1 MSSLKTLG
9 AALAVGVIVV
19 SGVTLIATP
28 AHSVH
33 ETGTF
38 ELDGNVAD
46 AGTAGDDWASVNF
59 GGLSGSQLA
68 KTGVITDAA
77 PATIFA
83 GGGSKDDLDLN
94 GPLSSAGGWK
104 HKSGSVPDKD
114 DITNAYAVAYNV
126 GGKLVIYAGAD
137 RFDNSGDAF
146 MGFWFFQNQVGLG
159 SGGGGGG
166 SPFIGQHVIGD
177 VLVLANFTG
186 GGTTVNIEVLKW
198 VGSGGNVNGT
208 LQRIAGIAG
217 GVAATCSGSLP
228 AGDLFCGVANTTGGE
243 TSPWP
248 YLSKSNT
255 STFPT
260 ATFFEVGINI
270 TDVFAQSGG
279 GATPCFSSFMA
290 ETRSASSVSATL
302 KDFALGSFPVC
313 GIAVSKVC
321 SNPVLVG
328 NSTIGYTIEGRVENT
343 GFGTLTNVNLSDNP
357 VAATAFERYACN
369 GNLPTGS
376 ALGGFPTTL
385 APLTSVCYRSTFNTT
400 TNGQDDVVTAS
411 ASTGAATVT
420 AQAGADCPNL
430 QLSPSLDVSK
440 ACTTALEVENNKLV
454 VKVNVTGNVCNTG
467 DTSLTGVSVTDTDV
481 AGNLLGSPQ
490 TLTKAGTDDS
500 TRCRTFTASYF
511 PSTAE
516 NLLNPGQSTLDPGL
530 AKFSDTVTATGTAP
544 LGFQVQPDT
553 ATAECTLC
561 PGGVCTSQVT
571 GTQTKLF
578 RRTR

>member
-1 MSSLKTLG
+1 MSSLKSLG
-9 AALAVGVIVV
+9 TVLAAGIIVV
-19 SGVTLIATP
+19 SGVVLIATP
-28 AHSVH
+28 ARSVH

-46 AGTAGDDWASVNF
+46 PVSAGDDWASANF
-59 GGLSGSQLA
+59 GGVGGNQLA
-68 KTGVITDAA
+68 KTGVIVDAA
-77 PATIFA
+77 PATIFT

-94 GPLSSAGGWK
+94 GALSGAGGWK
-104 HKSGSVPDKD
+104 HKTGSVPDKD

-159 SGGGGGG
+159 AGGGGGG
-166 SPFIGQHVIGD
+166 APFIGQHAIGD

-186 GGTTVNIEVLKW
+186 GGTTVNIEVLRW
-198 VGSGGNVNGT
+198 VGTGGNVNGT
-208 LQRIAGIAG
+208 LQRIG
-217 GVAATCSGSLP
+217 GVAGGTPATCSGSLG
-228 AGDLFCGVANTTGGE
+228 AGDLFCGVANTTAGE
-243 TSPWP
+243 TPPWT
-248 YLSKSNT
+248 YLSKSGT
-255 STFPT
+255 SSFPT

-270 TDVFAQSGG
+270 SDVFAASSSGNV
-279 GATPCFSSFMA
+279 PCFSSFMA
-290 ETRSASSVSATL
+290 ETRSSSSVSAVL

-321 SNPVLVG
+321 KNPTLLSN
-328 NSTIGYTIEGRVENT
+328 NTTIGYTIEGRVENT

-357 VAATAFERYACN
+357 AAATAFERFACN
-369 GNLPTGS
+369 GNLPTGG

-400 TNGQDDVVTAS
+400 TNGQDDVVTATGS
-411 ASTGAATVT
+411 AGAATVT
-420 AQAGADCPNL
+420 AQAGADCPNIE
-430 QLSPSLDVSK
+430 LSPAIDVTK
-440 ACTTALEVENNKLV
+440 TCTTALAVDNGKLV
-454 VKVNVTGNVCNTG
+454 VKVNVEGSVCNIG
-467 DTSLTGVSVTDTDV
+467 DVALSSVMVTDTDV

-490 TLTKAGTDDS
+490 SLAVNACKP
-500 TRCRTFTASYF
+500 FTASYF
-511 PSTAE
+511 PSSAE
-516 NLLNPGQSTLDPGL
+516 NQMNPGQSTLDPGL
-530 AKFSDTVTATGTAP
+530 AKFTDKVTATGTAP
-544 LGFQVQPDT
+544 LGFQVTPDE

-561 PGGVCTSQVT
+561 PGGVCTSQAT